1 VTTAFMFYAW
11 LVLAVCSCCYVWAKR
26 DGWSALL
33 LAIGWLMVAVVLGI
47 IA

>member
-1 VTTAFMFYAW
+1 MTATFLFYAW
-11 LVLAVCSCCYVWAKR
+11 AVLTVSSCLYVWAKR
-26 DGWSALL
+26 DGWTALL